1 MNGPSQVI
9 YSATHWLRTW
19 NILQKPGVRDTVL
32 ASCRR
37 LEQVLQEC
45 FPRLMGGG
53 LVLGLISSSVWEF
66 LFFFLDLFDR
76 VHHGMQK
83 PGVAFKEVVLSR
95 CDLLEFQ

>member
-1 MNGPSQVI
+1 
-9 YSATHWLRTW
+9 
-19 NILQKPGVRDTVL
+19 
-32 ASCRR
+32 
-37 LEQVLQEC
+37 
-45 FPRLMGGG
+45 MGGG

-66 LFFFLDLFDR
+66 LFFFLDLFGR